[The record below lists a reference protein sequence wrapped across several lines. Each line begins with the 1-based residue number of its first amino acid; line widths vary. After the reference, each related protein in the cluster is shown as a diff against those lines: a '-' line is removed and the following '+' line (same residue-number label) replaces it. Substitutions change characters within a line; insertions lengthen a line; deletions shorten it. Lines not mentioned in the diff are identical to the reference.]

1 MLSYDIM
8 TDFDFNNLLERD
20 IAYKT
25 LSTFLENFD
34 KHKKEVSIHRGVYV
48 YGPTGSGKTHFVK
61 GVFKDMGYDIVE
73 YDAGEVRNKHIMN
86 SITKGNMSDKSVMG
100 MFSSSSNKRRLVI
113 IMDEIDGMNN
123 GDKGGINSLIKL
135 IRPKKT
141 KKQRAEPISTVPIVC
156 IGNIHMDKKMKEL
169 LKVCVPVQIHKPND
183 IQTRKIIDLLF
194 PDISEDMQHLLVA
207 HADGDLN
214 VLLNMY
220 TLYGKS
226 KHLIT
231 ENTLKDIFRGK
242 GAAIDS
248 KNLAKKCIVNP
259 LTLDQHLE
267 MVNETD
273 RTIVALLW
281 HENIIDLLESMP
293 REQAIILYDKLLK
306 NMCFADY
313 IDRITFQKQI
323 WQFNEMSSL
332 VKTFYTNHIFHKTIA
347 SPTKP
352 TTIRFTKVL
361 TKYSTEY
368 NNQQFVISLC
378 RQLNMDKKDLFSYLS
393 KLRSKHTEDEI
404 ANMLEIYE
412 VTKLDISRLFRY
424 LDKRAS
430 IAC

>member
-1 MLSYDIM
+1 M
-8 TDFDFNNLLERD
+8 TDIDFNVILERD
-20 IAYKT
+20 EMSKT
-25 LSTFLENFD
+25 LTSFLENFD
-34 KHKKEVSIHRGVYV
+34 LHKKKDNIHRGAYV
-48 YGPTGSGKTHFVK
+48 YGPTGSGKTRFVK
-61 GVFKDMGYDIVE
+61 RVFENMGYDIVE

-86 SITKGNMSDKSVMG
+86 SITKGNMSDKSVIG
-100 MFSSSSNKRRLVI
+100 MFSPGAEKRRIVI

-141 KKQRAEPISTVPIVC
+141 KKQRVEPISTVPIVC
-156 IGNIHMDKKMKEL
+156 IGNVHMDKKMKEL
-169 LKVCVPVQIHKPND
+169 LKVCVPVEVHKPTD
-183 IQTRKIIDLLF
+183 IQMRKIIDLLF
-194 PDISEDMQHLLVA
+194 TGTSEDMRELLVA
-207 HADGDLN
+207 HTEGDLN

-220 TLYGKS
+220 TLYTKRS
-226 KHLIT
+226 SLIT
-231 ENTLKDIFRGK
+231 EDTLKNVFRGK
-242 GAAIDS
+242 GVAVDS
-248 KNLAKKCIVNP
+248 KNLAQKCIFNP

-281 HENIIDLLESMP
+281 HENIIDSLESLP
-293 REQAIILYDKLLK
+293 PEQAVILYEELLK

-332 VKTFYTNHIFHKTIA
+332 VKTFYTNHILHKTVPA
-347 SPTKP
+347 PTKS
-352 TTIRFTKVL
+352 TSIRFTKVL

-368 NNQQFVISLC
+368 NNQQFVLSLC

-393 KLRSKHTEDEI
+393 KLRIKHNEDEI
-404 ANMLEIYE
+404 ADMLEIYAIN
-412 VTKLDISRLFRY
+412 KLDISRLFRY

-430 IAC
+430 MM

>member
-1 MLSYDIM
+1 M
-8 TDFDFNNLLERD
+8 TEVDFNDILERD

-25 LSTFLENFD
+25 LSTFLDNFD
-34 KHKKEVSIHRGVYV
+34 KNKKNVSIHRGVYV
-48 YGPTGSGKTHFVK
+48 YGPTGSGKTRFVK
-61 GVFKDMGYDIVE
+61 KVFQDMGYDIVE

-86 SITKGNMSDKSVMG
+86 GITKGNMSDKSVMG
-100 MFSSSSNKRRLVI
+100 MFSSESSNRRIVI

-169 LKVCVPVQIHKPND
+169 LKVCVPVQIHKPTD
-183 IQTRKIIDLLF
+183 LQIRKIIDTLF
-194 PDISEDMQHLLVA
+194 TSASEDMRNLLIT
-207 HADGDLN
+207 HAEGDLN

-220 TLYGKS
+220 TLYAKS
-226 KHLIT
+226 NYLIS
-231 ENTLKDIFRGK
+231 ENTLKHIFRGK

-248 KNLAKKCIVNP
+248 KNLAKKCMFTP
-259 LTLDQHLE
+259 LTLDKHLE

-281 HENIIDLLESMP
+281 HENIIDCLEELP
-293 REQAIILYDKLLK
+293 REQAIILYDQLLR

-332 VKTFYTNHIFHKTIA
+332 VKTFYTNHIFHKTPI
-347 SPTKP
+347 SPLKP

-393 KLRSKHTEDEI
+393 QLRNKHSEDEI
-404 ANMLEIYE
+404 VHMLEIYE
-412 VTKLDISRLFRY
+412 VSKLDINRLFRY

-430 IAC
+430 IVS

>member
-1 MLSYDIM
+1 M
-8 TDFDFNNLLERD
+8 TDLDFNDILERD
-20 IAYKT
+20 AAYET
-25 LSTFLENFD
+25 LSTFLDNFD

-61 GVFKDMGYDIVE
+61 GVFKDMGYDVVE

-100 MFSSSSNKRRLVI
+100 MFSESSNKRRIVI
-113 IMDEIDGMNN
+113 VMDEIDGMNN

-156 IGNIHMDKKMKEL
+156 IGSIHMDKKMKEL
-169 LKVCVPVQIHKPND
+169 LKVCVPVQIHKPNGA
-183 IQTRKIIDLLF
+183 QMGKIVKLLF
-194 PDISEDMQHLLVA
+194 PDISEDMQHLLIA
-207 HADGDLN
+207 HAEDDLN
-214 VLLNMY
+214 VILNMHALY
-220 TLYGKS
+220 TRNND
-226 KHLIT
+226 LIT
-231 ENTLKDIFRGK
+231 EDALRDIFRGK
-242 GAAIDS
+242 GAATDS
-248 KNLAKKCIVNP
+248 KNLARNCIVNP
-259 LTLDQHLE
+259 LTLGQHLE

-281 HENIIDLLESMP
+281 HENIIDVLESMP
-293 REQAIILYDKLLK
+293 REQSIILYDKLLK

-332 VKTFYTNHIFHKTIA
+332 VKTFYTNHILHEAVKAPIKQT
-347 SPTKP
+347 S
-352 TTIRFTKVL
+352 IRFTKVL

-368 NNQQFVISLC
+368 NNQQFVITLC
-378 RQLNMDKKDLFSYLS
+378 KQLNMDKKDLFSYLS
-393 KLRSKHTEDEI
+393 KLRKEHTEDEI
-404 ANMLEIYE
+404 AHLLEIYE
-412 VTKLDISRLFRY
+412 VSKLDISRLFRY
-424 LDKRAS
+424 LDKRSS